1 MNNTK
6 KASGKLI
13 FTISHHTRH
22 ICKSVLLWGSSL
34 KQAKE
39 CTKQEHCE
47 APYSDSTKSQNTH
60 WSKMEGE

>member
-13 FTISHHTRH
+13 FTISHHTCH
-22 ICKSVLLWGSSL
+22 IGKSVLLWGSWL

-39 CTKQEHCE
+39 CTKQERFE
-47 APYSDSTKSQNTH
+47 APYSDSTKTQNTQ